1 MPNKD
6 RWYTVKIT
14 LSLQNNL
21 KEFLLNPKQKRA
33 LGKSST
39 KGFSLFIYL
48 NGNATGFQ
56 KQIQNLENHGI
67 SSTESNVRTRY

>member
-1 MPNKD
+1 M
-6 RWYTVKIT
+6 
-14 LSLQNNL
+14 
-21 KEFLLNPKQKRA
+21 LNPKQKRA

-56 KQIQNLENHGI
+56 KQIQNLENHEI
-67 SSTESNVRTRY
+67 SSTESKVRTRY